1 MHCVARSRGRF
12 RPITVFHRVWLLAFA
27 ASGAACSSA
36 WGGFP
41 LLYWDVNGAAP
52 GAGGPVA
59 TGVWSA
65 VAPNWSAAPGGGV
78 PTAGWAAGSTA
89 VFSAGA
95 DAVGAFT
102 VTLGPAAP
110 IPGVAGMIVEEGAVT
125 IASGGAASGLTL
137 TFPTIITGFV
147 VPAASATIETPLLG
161 TVGLTKAGPGM
172 LTIDTAPSGP
182 LTVTAGRL
190 RFAAS
195 TPPTLTVVPSLAIA
209 GGAAPVATLDITNN
223 AFVVDYAPPGPS
235 PLPVIAAQIDSAH
248 AGGSWLGPG
257 ITTSLGNAINFAV
270 GYAEAADLATVPP
283 IFGTVDATAVLI
295 RFTRYGDANLS
306 GSVGLADFDRLAANF
321 GTAAGAMWVDADFNY
336 DGIVNLGDFNLLAA
350 NFGLS
355 VGPEGPAPADWS
367 RLAAAVPEPASLA
380 WLALAATLLVP
391 RTCRGSRRCG

>member
-1 MHCVARSRGRF
+1 
-12 RPITVFHRVWLLAFA
+12 
-27 ASGAACSSA
+27 
-36 WGGFP
+36 
-41 LLYWDVNGAAP
+41 
-52 GAGGPVA
+52 
-59 TGVWSA
+59 
-65 VAPNWSAAPGGGV
+65 
-78 PTAGWAAGSTA
+78 
-89 VFSAGA
+89 
-95 DAVGAFT
+95 
-102 VTLGPAAP
+102 
-110 IPGVAGMIVEEGAVT
+110 
-125 IASGGAASGLTL
+125 
-137 TFPTIITGFV
+137 
-147 VPAASATIETPLLG
+147 
-161 TVGLTKAGPGM
+161 
-172 LTIDTAPSGP
+172 
-182 LTVTAGRL
+182 
-190 RFAAS
+190 
-195 TPPTLTVVPSLAIA
+195 
-209 GGAAPVATLDITNN
+209 
-223 AFVVDYAPPGPS
+223 
-235 PLPVIAAQIDSAH
+235 
-248 AGGSWLGPG
+248 LGPG